1 MAITKTINID
11 VKNNA
16 TQSQNDLKNLKTS
29 IQNVDGSAGQMNKTI
44 EGTSKSTKSF
54 TDLSSSVGNLV
65 PGFNKLNGAGQG
77 VLKTMWS
84 IVANPIGAIIAA
96 IVLAVTALYKAFA
109 STKAGGEQVEQMMAG
124 LSAIIDVVRDRV
136 LKVGQAIAKFFSG
149 DFKGALKD
157 ARSSVS
163 GIGGEIEK
171 EFKQAAQAKK
181 YLQEVD
187 DAIRGLSVSRAKLNR
202 DLAKSKEIITDEN
215 ASYAEKKKAINEVR
229 IAEEKQTN
237 AELKNAEKKLKAIK
251 LANSLS
257 DTNKENLDKQAA
269 AEAELFALQEKSAT
283 DRRAIRKTEERADK
297 EEQARLKTIADERNA
312 KAKEVNDKAK
322 ALAKEKY
329 DAEKLLIDE
338 LVKNENIS
346 FEERRKNVTND
357 ALLTK
362 ADKDKYLKQINDEEL
377 KKQAEHSKA
386 IADLNKRYDDE
397 KLNREAIV
405 EGKCCFTNCNELFLK
420 KFLHIVKYGA
430 FCKNCTKIRN

>member
-297 EEQARLKTIADERNA
+297 EEQARLKTIASERNA

-346 FEERRKNVTND
+346 FEERRKNV
-357 ALLTK
+357 
-362 ADKDKYLKQINDEEL
+362 
-377 KKQAEHSKA
+377 
-386 IADLNKRYDDE
+386 
-397 KLNREAIV
+397 
-405 EGKCCFTNCNELFLK
+405 NE
-420 KFLHIVKYGA
+420 
-430 FCKNCTKIRN
+430 